1 MIGNS
6 DGKIAA
12 YPIVGS
18 SVQPVDID
26 NVYTHDIGS
35 AVVSM
40 SMDEMNNE
48 GLIGTEAGAI
58 HYVNFLEN
66 VVI

>member
-1 MIGNS
+1 M
-6 DGKIAA
+6 IAA

-18 SVQPVDID
+18 SVQPVDPD

-35 AVVSM
+35 AIVAM
-40 SMDEMNNE
+40 SMDDMNNE
-48 GLIGTEAGAI
+48 GLIGTEAGSI